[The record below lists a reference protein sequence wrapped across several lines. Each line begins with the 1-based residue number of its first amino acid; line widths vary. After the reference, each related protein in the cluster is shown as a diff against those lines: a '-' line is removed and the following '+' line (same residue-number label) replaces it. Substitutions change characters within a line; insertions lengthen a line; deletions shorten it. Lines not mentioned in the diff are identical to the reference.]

1 MVWNY
6 CPGMYGL
13 LSLLYEPE
21 TWYRHPH
28 EMTQAHPAITE
39 PRIKSPIWIGHC
51 DRRQCHLY
59 TMQSEWSTEPQALK
73 TGRRALISTESN
85 HTDPQDTPN
94 ANHRQTPR
102 LVPKSSTHLVP
113 LTYNHLGT
121 SAVCLCPLEIIPGV
135 QTAPSPRITL
145 GETIPLLWRQKK
157 RGGGVESRDKNHT
170 LNRFSPDRREPKR
183 PPTSVNCFEV

>member
-13 LSLLYEPE
+13 LSLPYEPE

-28 EMTQAHPAITE
+28 VTTQAHPAITE
-39 PRIKSPIWIGHC
+39 PRIKSPIWIRHC

-59 TMQSEWSTEPQALK
+59 TLQAEWSTEPQALK

-85 HTDPQDTPN
+85 HTDPQDTLK

-121 SAVCLCPLEIIPGV
+121 SAVCLCPLKIIPGV
-135 QTAPSPRITL
+135 QTAPTPRITL
-145 GETIPLLWRQKK
+145 GETTPLLWRQKK
-157 RGGGVESRDKNHT
+157 KEENPGTKITH
-170 LNRFSPDRREPKR
+170 
-183 PPTSVNCFEV
+183 